1 LFDGIEIAETD
12 VLVPAPAA
20 DSARRTRSSGS
31 TTRSSGARWSASSP
45 NEDAIVRLI
54 GAILLE
60 QNDEWAIRRARYMTL
75 ETIAPLSDDPA
86 IRLPGNRQ
94 LTRPAGER
102 GVSPPAQGHD
112 HGDMYGYSLW
122 CLFCRSPQS
131 LQIGRP
137 PVTVQEQRIFSAEG
151 LKVVPIFT
159 KTQATL
165 SGRSANEQRA
175 RPGSSFQSF
184 LLAPFHWQRCR
195 PRSSHHDR
203 RGWSR
208 VSMHASSRRNMA
220 DA

>member
-1 LFDGIEIAETD
+1 LRKEAIALQSSSTVRAFILHERFESCEELFDGIEIAETD

-60 QNDEWAIRRARYMTL
+60 QNDECAIRRARYMTL

-102 GVSPPAQGHD
+102 GVSPPPQGHD

-122 CLFCRSPQS
+122 CLFCRSPHW
-131 LQIGRP
+131 LQIGSP
-137 PVTVQEQRIFSAEG
+137 PS
-151 LKVVPIFT
+151 
-159 KTQATL
+159 
-165 SGRSANEQRA
+165 
-175 RPGSSFQSF
+175 
-184 LLAPFHWQRCR
+184 PFKNNGYFP
-195 PRSSHHDR
+195 PR
-203 RGWSR
+203 G
-208 VSMHASSRRNMA
+208 
-220 DA
+220 